1 VFFLTYLRRELLGR
15 PRQAAVIAA
24 GLALGIGL
32 VVMVSAL
39 STGVGRAQGKVLGA
53 LYGVGTDITV
63 TTATQPAT
71 GPGGFNQIR
80 PEPYARHQDT
90 LRSLTLGKLTAS
102 TVSIIAGLHHVAA
115 AAGGLVLTEIQATIP
130 ADNAPPPSSF
140 KPPVQTS
147 VVGVDPGHPEYG
159 AFASARVS
167 AGRGFT
173 TAESAADVAVLDAGY
188 ASAHQLTV
196 GSTITVAGAQL
207 RVIGLVQQNEASNP
221 PDIYLPLARAQQLAK
236 LPGKVNIVYV
246 QAASAAL
253 VGPVTNEINKLMP
266 TAKVTNSA
274 NLAKGVAGSL
284 ATTAKLANSL
294 GRWLAVL
301 ALTVAFVTASLLT
314 LAAVTR
320 RAREFGTLKALG
332 WRSSRITVQL
342 LGECVVVG
350 IVGAVLGIVAG
361 LAGAR
366 LATAA
371 APRLMATVPQTN
383 IGKGAFGGNVGPPG
397 GIFSGQI
404 GGPVTTF
411 ANPSA
416 THTVALPFH
425 APVTPTTI
433 AVAATLALV
442 GALIA
447 GSAGSWRITRLRP
460 AVALASVE

>member
-1 VFFLTYLRRELLGR
+1 MFFLTYLRRELLGR

-24 GLALGIGL
+24 GLALGIAL
-32 VVMVSAL
+32 VVVVTAL

-63 TTATQPAT
+63 TTATHPAT
-71 GPGGFNQIR
+71 GSGGFKQIT
-80 PEPYARHQDT
+80 PEPYVRHSDI
-90 LRSLTLGKLTAS
+90 LSSPTLGTLTAS
-102 TVSIIAGLHHVAA
+102 TVSTIAGLHNVAA
-115 AAGGLVLTEIQATIP
+115 AVGGLVLTEIQATIP

-159 AFASARVS
+159 PLASARVN
-167 AGRGFT
+167 AGHGFT

-188 ASAHQLTV
+188 ASAHRLTV
-196 GSTITVAGAQL
+196 GSTITVAGARL
-207 RVIGLVQQNEASNP
+207 RVIGLVQQNGASNP
-221 PDIYLPLARAQQLAK
+221 PSVYLPLTRAQQLAK

-253 VGPVTNEINKLMP
+253 VGRVTNEINKRMP
-266 TAKVTNSA
+266 AAKVTNSA

-301 ALTVAFVTASLLT
+301 TLTIAFVTASLLT

-332 WRSSRITVQL
+332 WPSRRITVQL

-361 LAGAR
+361 LGGAR
-366 LATAA
+366 LASAV
-371 APRLMATVPQTN
+371 APRLVATVQQTN
-383 IGKGAFGGNVGPPG
+383 IGKGGFGGDLGANG
-397 GIFSGQI
+397 GIFSGQV

-425 APVTPTTI
+425 APVTPATI

>member
-1 VFFLTYLRRELLGR
+1 MFFLTYLRRELVGR
-15 PRQAAVIAA
+15 PRQAALIAA
-24 GLALGIGL
+24 GLAVGIAL
-32 VVMVSAL
+32 VVVVTAL
-39 STGVGRAQGKVLGA
+39 STGVERAQGKVLGA

-71 GPGGFNQIR
+71 GSGGFNQIT
-80 PEPYARHQDT
+80 PEPYARHTDT

-102 TVSIIAGLHHVAA
+102 TVSTIAGLRHVAA

-130 ADNAPPPSSF
+130 ADNAPPSSF
-140 KPPVQTS
+140 APPVQTS

-159 AFASARVS
+159 PFASARVS
-167 AGRGFT
+167 AGHGFT
-173 TAESAADVAVLDAGY
+173 TAESAADVAVLDAEY
-188 ASAHQLTV
+188 ASAHRLTA
-196 GSTITVAGAQL
+196 GSSTITVAGARLQ
-207 RVIGLVQQNEASNP
+207 VIGLVQQNTASNP
-221 PDIYLPLARAQQLAK
+221 PAVYLPLIRAQQLAT

-253 VGPVTNEINKLMP
+253 VGPVTDEISKLMP
-266 TAKVTNSA
+266 AAKVTNSA

-284 ATTAKLANSL
+284 ATSAKLANSL

-301 ALTVAFVTASLLT
+301 TLAVAFVTASLLT

-332 WRSSRITVQL
+332 WRSRRITVQL
-342 LGECVVVG
+342 LGECAVVG
-350 IVGAVLGIVAG
+350 IVGAVLGIGAG

-366 LATAA
+366 LASAV
-371 APRLMATVPQTN
+371 APRLVATVQQTN

-425 APVTPTTI
+425 APVTSTTI